1 MFECGNQVAVSIG
14 LQIAPVADDF
24 SDPKSVNMSVV
35 YVKLCFTYDCDVD
48 CTPCTAKMSIN

>member
-1 MFECGNQVAVSIG
+1 VAVSIG